1 MILPLFHHFAF
12 FSENYKHKPKGFLL
26 LKQPHAATEVPFIPF
41 MRYIRPDLNKMM
53 NIVSKIGWL
62 YCNVVVSGPSP
73 LPPLPLI
80 QVRQYL

>member
-53 NIVSKIGWL
+53 NMSVKSAGFIVMLLSQDHRL
-62 YCNVVVSGPSP
+62 YRHFHS
-73 LPPLPLI
+73 
-80 QVRQYL
+80 YK